1 MMCFTGLSNESLA
14 MIKLEESS
22 PQYETCVCTVG
33 EVDCMKS
40 MKSNQVFLAG
50 SEEIAEPNPKATMPV
65 FISIHRLS
73 FEDGNP
79 VLDHHFET
87 SLLRD

>member
-14 MIKLEESS
+14 IIKLEESS

-50 SEEIAEPNPKATMPV
+50 SEEIAEPNLKELIPV
-65 FISIHRLS
+65 FISFHRSS

-79 VLDHHFET
+79 ALNHHFET
-87 SLLRD
+87 S